1 MCRHVCVPAYMD
13 VLKSACAHT
22 CVCVCVCVC
31 VMEREGLGG
40 VQTSWQDLDTQSHEK
55 QPLLLPV
62 SPQATSA
69 QPQAHG
75 AQGSP
80 LEFLFP
86 SD

>member
-1 MCRHVCVPAYMD
+1 MCTH
-13 VLKSACAHT
+13 L